1 MQDGWQETAW
11 NMQIIVNNRMFL
23 FPYLYLPGDMMKVDG
38 GHKRKSNDPE
48 CVVEPEQTS
57 DSQDYQGVLSVVVDG
72 QHLLSLLSVKNV
84 QN

>member
-1 MQDGWQETAW
+1 
-11 NMQIIVNNRMFL
+11 
-23 FPYLYLPGDMMKVDG
+23 MKVDG

-72 QHLLSLLSVKNV
+72 QHLLSSQCKKCPELDLSWSLFLVNSLKTFP
-84 QN
+84 QAME

>member
-1 MQDGWQETAW
+1 
-11 NMQIIVNNRMFL
+11 
-23 FPYLYLPGDMMKVDG
+23 MMKVDG

>member
-1 MQDGWQETAW
+1 
-11 NMQIIVNNRMFL
+11 MFL

-38 GHKRKSNDPE
+38 GHKWKSNDPE
-48 CVVEPEQTS
+48 CVVQPEQTS